1 MLTVRK
7 LLLLV
12 ALLAPIAAFA
22 ENDSPAQ
29 KPAAGCPSA
38 EAHQFD
44 FWIGDWDVTLPDGK
58 VAGHNRIEAIL
69 DGCALAE
76 HWQGAKG
83 LRGASYNAYDA
94 PAKMWRQFWVDA
106 QGNVLGLEG
115 RFADGKMILQST
127 SRGKHI
133 DRISWTPNAD
143 GSVRQLWE
151 TSEDGGTTWV
161 SAFDG
166 MYRKT
171 R

>member
-1 MLTVRK
+1 MKKTI
-7 LLLLV
+7 
-12 ALLAPIAAFA
+12 ALLFALVGATSVAAQTPPPPAPA
-22 ENDSPAQ
+22 P
-29 KPAAGCPSA
+29 KPCTAP
-38 EAHQFD
+38 EAKQFD
-44 FWIGDWDVTLPDGK
+44 FWIGDWDVTLPDGNI
-58 VAGHNRIEAIL
+58 AGHNRIEAIL

-115 RFADGKMILQST
+115 RFADGKMVLRST

-133 DRISWTPNAD
+133 DRITWTPNAD

-166 MYRKT
+166 TYRKK